1 MSKIKV
7 NWNFGA
13 VRPVEQAVETALE
26 QTAQAVI
33 TDVVDEQVMPMDTGT
48 LQNSSTFV
56 ETSESSTGVVG
67 IISDTPYARRLY
79 YHPEYNFRTS
89 ENKNAGGKW
98 FQPWIDGDK
107 KEFAADAFAKLL
119 RQNLK

>member
-13 VRPVEQAVETALE
+13 VRQVEQAVATALE

-48 LQNSSTFV
+48 LQNGSTFV
-56 ETSESSTGVVG
+56 ETSESSTRVVG

>member
-13 VRPVEQAVETALE
+13 VRQVEQAVATALE

-48 LQNSSTFV
+48 LSEASTFLYDA
-56 ETSESSTGVVG
+56 ESRTGVVA
-67 IISDTPYARRLY
+67 IVSDTPYARRLY
-79 YHPEYNFRTS
+79 YHPEYNFQTS
-89 ENKNAGGKW
+89 KNKNAGGKW

-107 KEFAADAFAKLL
+107 KDFAAKAFAEKL

>member
-13 VRPVEQAVETALE
+13 VRQVEQAVAKALE
-26 QTAQAVI
+26 QTAQAVL

-48 LQNSSTFV
+48 LQNGSTFV
-56 ETSESSTGVVG
+56 DTSESGTGVVR
-67 IISDTPYARRLY
+67 IVSDTPYARRLY

-107 KEFAADAFAKLL
+107 KDFAADAFAKLL

>member
-7 NWNFGA
+7 NWNFRA
-13 VRPVEQAVETALE
+13 VRQVEQAVATALE

>member
-13 VRPVEQAVETALE
+13 VRQVEQAVATALE
-26 QTAQAVI
+26 QTAQAVLE
-33 TDVVDEQVMPMDTGT
+33 DVEKEQVMPKDTGT
-48 LQNSSTFV
+48 LSEESTFLYDA
-56 ETSESSTGVVG
+56 ESRTGVVA
-67 IISDTPYARRLY
+67 IVSDTPYARRLY

-89 ENKNAGGKW
+89 KNKNAGGKW

-107 KEFAADAFAKLL
+107 KEFAAKAFAEKL

>member
-13 VRPVEQAVETALE
+13 VRQVEQAVATALE
-26 QTAQAVI
+26 QTAQAVLE
-33 TDVVDEQVMPMDTGT
+33 DVEKEQVMPKDTGT
-48 LQNSSTFV
+48 LSEASTFLYDA
-56 ETSESSTGVVG
+56 ESRTGVVA
-67 IISDTPYARRLY
+67 IVSDAPYARRLY

-98 FQPWIDGDK
+98 LQPWIDGDK
-107 KEFAADAFAKLL
+107 KDFAADAFAKLL

>member
-13 VRPVEQAVETALE
+13 VRQVEQAVATALE
-26 QTAQAVI
+26 QTAQAVLE
-33 TDVVDEQVMPMDTGT
+33 DVEKEQVMPKDTGT
-48 LQNSSTFV
+48 LSEASTFLYDA
-56 ETSESSTGVVG
+56 ESRTGVVA
-67 IISDTPYARRLY
+67 IVSDTPYARRLY

>member
-13 VRPVEQAVETALE
+13 VRQVEQAVETALE

>member
-7 NWNFGA
+7 NWNFGV
-13 VRPVEQAVETALE
+13 VRQVEQAVATALE

-48 LQNSSTFV
+48 LQNGSTFV

-107 KEFAADAFAKLL
+107 KEFVADAFAKLL

>member
-13 VRPVEQAVETALE
+13 VRQVEQAVATALE

-56 ETSESSTGVVG
+56 ETSERSTGVVG

-107 KEFAADAFAKLL
+107 KDFAADAFAKLL

>member
-13 VRPVEQAVETALE
+13 VRQVEQAVATALE

-89 ENKNAGGKW
+89 EKKNAGGKW